1 MGDRLH
7 LPRGLRGTLG
17 SRPPQQSPVVRIRL
31 SLLKRRLCSVAPGT
45 HLEQLRP
52 SESPDQVLIAPC
64 VSWPLASLTSRPFPL
79 PLGSSP
85 SAAARVKVFP
95 TDVFLS
101 SPWAASTPE
110 TLALNAQ

>member
-64 VSWPLASLTSRPFPL
+64 VSWPLASLTSRP
-79 PLGSSP
+79 SP
-85 SAAARVKVFP
+85 SLWGPRHPLRPELRCFP
-95 TDVFLS
+95 PMSSFLHRGLLLH
-101 SPWAASTPE
+101 PK
-110 TLALNAQ
+110 LLH